1 MFSDSERS
9 TILTETKRLAPRLY
23 EVVAVGLAKSRSR
36 LSNIDHREHP
46 VLLPLLLRADM
57 RLLLEREGLPEGWE
71 VGGDSRL
78 MEELLFINRDLGLE
92 QRFVKERRRTYPGG
106 IRPAGHSKASRRY
119 YTNPTLDLGPNYELP
134 APTTV
139 SLLTAWDLV
148 DASDIDLGFT
158 LRIVHPLEPG
168 VYGRAVKSDLS
179 IDLLPGGEIFDN
191 REFLGSPD
199 LGNIFDEVEVAA
211 EEENTGEQ

>member
-1 MFSDSERS
+1 MFSESERS
-9 TILTETKRLAPRLY
+9 TILSEAKRLAPCLHD
-23 EVVAVGLAKSRSR
+23 VVAAGLAKSRSR
-36 LSNIDHREHP
+36 LGNIEHREHP

-57 RLLLEREGLPEGWE
+57 RLLLEREVLPDGWE
-71 VGGDSRL
+71 LGGDPRL
-78 MEELLFINRDLGLE
+78 MEQLLFINRDLGLE
-92 QRFVKERRRTYPGG
+92 QRFVKERRRSYPGG
-106 IRPAGHSKASRRY
+106 IRPAGHNHASRRY
-119 YTNPTLDLGPNYELP
+119 YTNPALDLGPNFELP
-134 APTTV
+134 APSKV
-139 SLLTAWDLV
+139 NLLTAWDLV

-191 REFLGSPD
+191 REFTGNPA

-211 EEENTGEQ
+211 EEEDTGEQ